1 MPLSNTVPTKPSP
14 TWRVV
19 LDVPAD
25 AMPIF
30 EAGLSEL
37 FTSVSTFEVEEG
49 RCWAVEIFLPQPPDE
64 EGIADH
70 VAILAAAAGIPAPR
84 PRIEALPPTDW
95 LKASFEAF
103 PAFSVGRFRIRG
115 SHLEP
120 GARGQVDLVI
130 DAATA
135 FGSGEHPTTAGCL
148 LALDR
153 LSRLVRRPRVLDVGS
168 GTGILAFAAAKL
180 WGVPV
185 LATDIDGESVRV
197 ARINARVNGVGDRIR
212 VVLADG
218 YRHAAVAVGAPYDLI
233 VANILARPL
242 VAMAPALARHLAPGG
257 RALLSGLLTRQEA
270 MVLAAHRAQGLVLES
285 RIRIGVWSTL
295 VLRRRGRPA

>member
-1 MPLSNTVPTKPSP
+1 MAV
-14 TWRVV
+14 
-19 LDVPAD
+19 DVPAK
-25 AMPIF
+25 AMSIF

-49 RCWAVEIFLPQPPDE
+49 RFWTVEIFLPQPPDE
-64 EGIADH
+64 DGIADH
-70 VAILAAAAGIPAPR
+70 VAILAAAAGIPAPPLR
-84 PRIEALPPTDW
+84 VEVLPPTDW

-103 PAFSVGRFRIRG
+103 PAFSVGRFRIHG
-115 SHLEP
+115 SHLEQGAP
-120 GARGQVDLVI
+120 GQIDLVI

-153 LSRLVRRPRVLDVGS
+153 LSRRQHRPGVLDVGS

-180 WGVPV
+180 WGVQV
-185 LATDIDGESVRV
+185 LASDIDGESVRV
-197 ARINARVNGVGDRIR
+197 ARINARVNGVADRVR

-218 YRHAAVAVGAPYDLI
+218 YRHPAVAGGAPYDLI

-242 VAMAPALARHLAPGG
+242 VTMAPALARHLSPGG
-257 RALLSGLLTRQEA
+257 RAVLSGLLTRQEA
-270 MVLAAHRAQGLVLES
+270 MVLTAHRAQGLVLES
-285 RIRIGVWSTL
+285 RVRIGVWSTL
-295 VLRRRGRPA
+295 VLRRPRRRL